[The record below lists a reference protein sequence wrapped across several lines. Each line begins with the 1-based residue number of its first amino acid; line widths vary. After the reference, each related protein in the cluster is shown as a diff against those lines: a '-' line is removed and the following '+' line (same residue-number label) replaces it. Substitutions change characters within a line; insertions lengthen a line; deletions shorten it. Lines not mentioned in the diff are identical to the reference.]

1 MNYKTSASLLAR
13 GARWGDIECLEEGDI
28 LLDLE
33 KRRVEI
39 EEANAR
45 RLQFRKTQAQA
56 SQAAASQAAAS
67 QAPKPPKPTPQYHPK
82 PFRRDFRRD
91 LPKCLPKCIGCKKF
105 TIHSNP
111 PAHFTEEDKNYCCAY
126 CKITGGKKH
135 GGSCERQS

>member
-56 SQAAASQAAAS
+56 S
-67 QAPKPPKPTPQYHPK
+67 PKPPKPTPQYHPK
-82 PFRRDFRRD
+82 PFRRDFRK
-91 LPKCLPKCIGCKKF
+91 PKCLPKCIGCKKF

-111 PAHFTEEDKNYCCAY
+111 PAHFTEEDNQYCCAY
-126 CKITGGKKH
+126 CNVTGGKKH
-135 GGSCERQS
+135 GGSCERNR

>member
-13 GARWGDIECLEEGDI
+13 GGRWGDIECLEEEDI

-45 RLQFRKTQAQA
+45 RIEFRKTQAQA
-56 SQAAASQAAAS
+56 
-67 QAPKPPKPTPQYHPK
+67 APKPQPKPTQYHPKPPQPQYHPK
-82 PFRRDFRRD
+82 PFRRDFSE
-91 LPKCLPKCIGCKKF
+91 PKCLPKCMGCKKF

-111 PAHFTEEDKNYCCAY
+111 PAHFTEEDKQHCCAY
-126 CKITGGKKH
+126 CNTTGGKKH
-135 GGSCERQS
+135 GGSCERNR